1 MAAQR
6 LGIIDLADPHT
17 FLKYNLH
24 ELWRSLRMNAP
35 VYWNP
40 QSKLA
45 PGFWALTLYN
55 DIVTV
60 YRDTDCF
67 TSTRGNVLTTL
78 LQGYDSASGK
88 MLAVTDGVRHKEIR
102 NLMLKSFTPKALA
115 PVLDKVRARTQ
126 RLVTQAV
133 EAGDV
138 DFAADVADQ
147 LPINTIG
154 DLMDIPDYDRP
165 QLVKWNTMSLAREGA
180 SSDELDEVLARNEI
194 LMYFS
199 ELAEQRRRN
208 PGEDVVSAL
217 ANGLV
222 NGVPLSEDEIV
233 LNCYSLILG
242 AEQSSRMSSIG
253 GMLALAENPDEW
265 HRLKGGSV
273 GLETAVEEILRWTTP
288 AMHMGRRAVT
298 DTVVGG
304 QAIASGDIVTLWN
317 ASANFDES
325 IFEEPAHLDL
335 ARRPNRHLAFGY
347 GAHFCLGA
355 FLGRVHL
362 ESVLDAVRSTVGA
375 IEVRETPRRLF
386 SNFVLGYATAPVHL
400 EPGSR
405 R

>member
-1 MAAQR
+1 MAPQR
-6 LGIIDLADPHT
+6 LGAIDLADPHT
-17 FLKYNLH
+17 FLKYDLH
-24 ELWRSLRMNAP
+24 ELWRSLRTNAP

-60 YRDTDCF
+60 YRDTDGF
-67 TSTRGNVLTTL
+67 TSTQGNVLTTL

-102 NLMLKSFTPKALA
+102 KLMLKSFTPKALA

-199 ELAEQRRRN
+199 ELAEQRRRD

-222 NGVPLSEDEIV
+222 NGVPLGEDEIV

-265 HRLKGGSV
+265 HRLQGGSV

-304 QAIASGDIVTLWN
+304 QAITAGDIVTLWN

-325 IFEEPAHLDL
+325 IFEEPTQLDL

-400 EPGSR
+400 APS
-405 R
+405 